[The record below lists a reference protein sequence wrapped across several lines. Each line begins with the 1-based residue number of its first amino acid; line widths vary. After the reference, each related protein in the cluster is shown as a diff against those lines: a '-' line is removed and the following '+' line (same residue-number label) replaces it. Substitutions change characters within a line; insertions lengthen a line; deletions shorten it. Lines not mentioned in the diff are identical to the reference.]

1 MGKKKKTTIGSV
13 IRTII
18 LFLLVFLTFFPLLL
32 MFNMSLKQNVMIAND
47 FFGLPRTIYW
57 TNYMKAFRFIF
68 RPILNSLLV
77 CGTSLVGILMV
88 VSLSGYAFGR
98 MRFKGKKVLYSM
110 VLAVMMI
117 PYALTIIPNYGV
129 VVKLGLLN
137 SFWALIIPY
146 ISGQQIFGIILAEAF
161 FHEMPGELFEAAR
174 IDGAG
179 DLQQF
184 LRIGLPLSKPI
195 LITVGIQVVVAMYN
209 DYMWPSVVITGGDDV
224 KTFCQIVLNNAA
236 GKGSSDLGL
245 ITAAFILGTI
255 PLLIITQSCLKYYIQ
270 GMMVGAVKG

>member
-1 MGKKKKTTIGSV
+1 
-13 IRTII
+13 
-18 LFLLVFLTFFPLLL
+18 
-32 MFNMSLKQNVMIAND
+32 
-47 FFGLPRTIYW
+47 
-57 TNYMKAFRFIF
+57 
-68 RPILNSLLV
+68 
-77 CGTSLVGILMV
+77 
-88 VSLSGYAFGR
+88 
-98 MRFKGKKVLYSM
+98 
-110 VLAVMMI
+110 
-117 PYALTIIPNYGV
+117 
-129 VVKLGLLN
+129 
-137 SFWALIIPY
+137 
-146 ISGQQIFGIILAEAF
+146 
-161 FHEMPGELFEAAR
+161 MPGELFEAAR

>member
-1 MGKKKKTTIGSV
+1 MI
-13 IRTII
+13 
-18 LFLLVFLTFFPLLL
+18 
-32 MFNMSLKQNVMIAND
+32 NMSLKQNVMIAND